1 MNKFTKATIKT
12 YNKKNPILASK
23 HNLESFQV
31 IFYIKFF
38 KTKFILKPFITS
50 TIYIYIYIG
59 LSSHCAKEDIP
70 SPTQKKKFLQH
81 KRKNEQKQARH
92 LCILANLELNL
103 HSNISYFFSS
113 SFFFFF
119 PLFFC
124 VSKHGHTNIN
134 FSHSFMRSLY
144 ASISR
149 LQINEILS
157 SCVTFR

>member
-1 MNKFTKATIKT
+1 MNKFTQATIKT

-23 HNLESFQV
+23 HTLGSFQV
-31 IFYIKFF
+31 IFCIKFF

-81 KRKNEQKQARH
+81 KRKNEQKQVRH
-92 LCILANLELNL
+92 LCFLANLELNL
-103 HSNISYFFSS
+103 HSNRSYFISSFFFFSS
-113 SFFFFF
+113 SFL
-119 PLFFC
+119 LF
-124 VSKHGHTNIN
+124 SKHVHTNIN
-134 FSHSFMRSLY
+134 FSHSFMRFLY

-157 SCVTFR
+157 FCVTFR